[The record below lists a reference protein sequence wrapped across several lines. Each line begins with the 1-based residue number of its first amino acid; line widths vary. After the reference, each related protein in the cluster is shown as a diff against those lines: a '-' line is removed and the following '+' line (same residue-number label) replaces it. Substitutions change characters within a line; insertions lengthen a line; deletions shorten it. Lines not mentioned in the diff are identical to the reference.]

1 MKLLTPTNS
10 GTNSDTQTAPTRRMV
25 DAPTRTFHWLFAL
38 SFLGAYLSADG
49 EHWRMLHVTLGYT
62 MAGLLVWR
70 VLYGI
75 WGPPQARL
83 MLMWR
88 KLAPGVKWLKSTAS
102 SESLGAVNWRQGQNL
117 LMALAVVAL
126 LALVLPITLTGYASF
141 HEWGDFLGGD
151 WVNEVHELV
160 GDVFL
165 FTVLAHL
172 ALIAA
177 LSFLRQKNLV
187 KPMLNGQTE
196 GPGPNLAK
204 RNHAWLAI
212 LLLLA
217 VLAYWSWEWQQSPN
231 GLISAEAL
239 SSAMSIGHDQDLD

>member
-1 MKLLTPTNS
+1 
-10 GTNSDTQTAPTRRMV
+10 MV
-25 DAPTRTFHWLFAL
+25 DAPTRVFHALFAL

-62 MAGLLVWR
+62 MAGLLVFR

-83 MLMWR
+83 MLLWR
-88 KLAPGVKWLKSTAS
+88 KLAPSTKWLKSATESAS
-102 SESLGAVNWRQGQNL
+102 SGSFASVNWRQGQNL

-126 LALVLPITLTGYASF
+126 LALVVPVTLTGYASF

-151 WVNEVHELV
+151 WVSEVHEWV
-160 GDVFL
+160 GDVLL

-172 ALIAA
+172 ALIAT
-177 LSFLRQKNLV
+177 LSYLRQKNLV
-187 KPMLNGQTE
+187 KPMLNGQAE
-196 GPGPNLAK
+196 GTGPNLAK
-204 RNHAWLAI
+204 RNHAWLAV

-217 VLAYWSWEWQQSPN
+217 VLTYWSWEWQQSPN